1 MNTPKRAVH
10 MTTVHHPYDPRIYH
24 KECYS
29 LVKAGFDVTLIAQA
43 STETAQTYEDITH
56 IPVKTYTNRV
66 KRMIFGS
73 IAAYRQAKKLQADVY
88 HFHDPEL
95 LLIGWLLKKKD
106 NVVIYDIHEDYVTG
120 ILQKEY
126 MSRPLRQFAA
136 KLYQW
141 VEKIFT
147 RKMELCLAEKYYYD
161 RYGRGTCILN
171 YPLLQEP
178 VLQPDQ
184 GEEPLADKLV
194 YTGNVTTERGALIPA
209 KIPALDPQATGHF
222 VGKCPRELAEEMYE
236 VAGDQRAQLEIE

>member
-120 ILQKEY
+120 ILQKDY
-126 MSRPLRQFAA
+126 MNRPIRKLRS
-136 KLYQW
+136 
-141 VEKIFT
+141 
-147 RKMELCLAEKYYYD
+147 
-161 RYGRGTCILN
+161 
-171 YPLLQEP
+171 
-178 VLQPDQ
+178 
-184 GEEPLADKLV
+184 EE
-194 YTGNVTTERGALIPA
+194 RR
-209 KIPALDPQATGHF
+209 
-222 VGKCPRELAEEMYE
+222 VGKECRTGREWDRWKEKES
-236 VAGDQRAQLEIE
+236 GWI

>member
-95 LLIGWLLKKKD
+95 LLIGWLRSEEHTSELQSRGHLVCRLLLEKKKKK
-106 NVVIYDIHEDYVTG
+106 N
-120 ILQKEY
+120 Q
-126 MSRPLRQFAA
+126 
-136 KLYQW
+136 
-141 VEKIFT
+141 
-147 RKMELCLAEKYYYD
+147 
-161 RYGRGTCILN
+161 
-171 YPLLQEP
+171 
-178 VLQPDQ
+178 
-184 GEEPLADKLV
+184 
-194 YTGNVTTERGALIPA
+194 
-209 KIPALDPQATGHF
+209 
-222 VGKCPRELAEEMYE
+222 
-236 VAGDQRAQLEIE
+236 